1 MSPISDAHARDAASD
16 HSGSEKSLFE
26 ASPVRPVPLL
36 ASGSDEEDSEDRKE
50 VKPRASVPASGG
62 SATVASE
69 RDTNFYLHN
78 LEGNFFASGGSKPAS
93 GGSGPALAAE
103 RW

>member
-1 MSPISDAHARDAASD
+1 MRSAGLWQQGVTSDTRGAGPRRHHSAHSDAEQVA
-16 HSGSEKSLFE
+16 
-26 ASPVRPVPLL
+26 L
-36 ASGSDEEDSEDRKE
+36 ASGSDEDDKKE
-50 VKPRASVPASGG
+50 VKPLASVPASGG